1 MLWLCSKKWRS
12 ANTMTTQ
19 ILTNN
24 ILANNGLPDE
34 AALAKLANAMFSAIP
49 GVLEKAGILNAANVQ
64 PAPLGELQSL
74 PVPQRFEPQPFS
86 VPQALPQST
95 VPQAAFPSSV
105 PSFYFLDAPGG
116 FAIPAYGR
124 F

>member
-34 AALAKLANAMFSAIP
+34 ATLAKLANAMFSAIP
-49 GVLEKAGILNAANVQ
+49 GVLEKAGIVNAANVQ
-64 PAPLGELQSL
+64 PAVLDVPQHLPVQQPVYVPPQLSL
-74 PVPQRFEPQPFS
+74 PV
-86 VPQALPQST
+86 QSSPLQVT
-95 VPQAAFPSSV
+95 PQAALPSSV
-105 PSFYFLDAPGG
+105 PSFY
-116 FAIPAYGR
+116 
-124 F
+124 